1 MDRQHLILPGDGTD
15 FAHWRRLARWLWAQ
29 QVPPQLVEWQTEAA
43 HGQHPDLFTPT
54 PQVTPCEDLP
64 PAQQRPLTVPRWWPE
79 LAEHAL
85 LHHSPERF
93 ALLYRLL
100 WRMQHTP
107 GVRHDPLDADRV
119 HLQYLCKAVRRE
131 VHQMHAFVRF
141 RPVALADAL
150 HDGSGP
156 LHVAWFEPQH
166 HIVHAVAPFFVGR
179 FSNMRWAIL
188 TPQACLRWWPQAP
201 SVAALAD
208 HGIAPQ
214 QALQPLA
221 GRPGVLSWGPGASAD
236 AAPPAD
242 AGEALWLTYYA
253 HIFNPARLKV
263 ATMCREMP
271 RHYWTHLPEAQLITP
286 LVQAAHARSA
296 AMLASAPSM
305 PQRKRPR
312 RA

>member
-221 GRPGVLSWGPGASAD
+221 GGRVCSAGGPVRVPMPHH
-236 AAPPAD
+236 PPM
-242 AGEALWLTYYA
+242 
-253 HIFNPARLKV
+253 PAKP
-263 ATMCREMP
+263 CG
-271 RHYWTHLPEAQLITP
+271 
-286 LVQAAHARSA
+286 
-296 AMLASAPSM
+296 
-305 PQRKRPR
+305 
-312 RA
+312 

>member
-107 GVRHDPLDADRV
+107 SVRHDPLDADRV

-141 RPVALADAL
+141 RPVALADAP

-188 TPQACLRWWPQAP
+188 TPLACLRWWPQAP

-221 GRPGVLSWGPGASAD
+221 GRPGVLSWGPGARAD

-263 ATMCREMP
+263 STMCREMP
-271 RHYWTHLPEAQLITP
+271 RHYWAHLPEAQLITP
-286 LVQAAHARSA
+286 LVQAAQARSA

-305 PQRKRPR
+305 PQRKLPH